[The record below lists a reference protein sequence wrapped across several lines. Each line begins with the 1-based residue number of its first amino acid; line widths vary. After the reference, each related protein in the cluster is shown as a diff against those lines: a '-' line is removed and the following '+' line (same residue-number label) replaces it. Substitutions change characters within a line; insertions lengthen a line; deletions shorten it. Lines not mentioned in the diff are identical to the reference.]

1 VQNIKKLL
9 YLFSGDEL
17 KRALLLLI
25 MTLIMAII
33 DMIGV
38 ASILPFIAVLTNS
51 EIIETNKFLNL
62 IYNYSNIFG
71 IETEQQFLFFLG
83 ICVFLIL
90 IVSISF
96 KALTSYAQVRFTIMR
111 EYSLAKRLVEGYL
124 HQPYTWFLNRHS
136 ASLSKNIL
144 TEASRVINKGLS
156 PIINLITQ
164 IIVTL
169 SLIILLS
176 IVNLKITLIITAT
189 LGISYILI
197 YTLNKN
203 LLKRIGEKI
212 FRANEKRFTSLTE
225 AFGATKEI
233 KVSGLEQV
241 YLKKFTVPAKS
252 LAMSN
257 ALETILNQLPRYILE
272 IIAFGGM
279 ILFVLFL
286 MSQSSDITH
295 IIPLLAL
302 YAFAGYRLMP
312 SLQLIYSSFSQLQVV
327 GPPLESIYN
336 DLKKLE
342 PKIKSEDKNVLKLK
356 DNLSLNNVYFNYP
369 NSKTIS
375 INDLSLIIPAFNTVG
390 IVGSTG
396 SGKTT
401 TVDIILN
408 LLEAQ
413 QGTLKVDGQIIN
425 KLNQRAWQRSI
436 GYVPQQIFLID
447 DTIAAN
453 IAFGV
458 EIENI
463 DQKAVER
470 AARIAKLEE
479 FIINELPSKYKTKIG
494 ERGVRLSGG
503 QKQRLGIAR
512 ALYHNPQLLIFD
524 EATSALDNLTEQAVM
539 ESINS
544 LRNEITIIMIAHRLS
559 TVKQCDKIFYLE
571 KGRIKAQGTFK
582 ELINISDF
590 FREDVKNS

>member
-1 VQNIKKLL
+1 MQNIKKLL
-9 YLFSGDEL
+9 HLFSGDEL
-17 KRALLLLI
+17 KKALLLLV

-51 EIIETNKFLNL
+51 EIIETNKFLNI

-71 IETEQQFLFFLG
+71 VKTDNQFLFFLG
-83 ICVFLIL
+83 ICVFFIL
-90 IVSISF
+90 VISISF
-96 KALTSYAQVRFTIMR
+96 KSITSYFQVRFTIMR
-111 EYSLAKRLVEGYL
+111 EYSLTKRLVEGYL

-136 ASLSKNIL
+136 ADLSKTIL
-144 TEASRVINKGLS
+144 TEAGRVINKGLS

-164 IIVTL
+164 IIVTF

-176 IVNLKITLIITAT
+176 IVNLKITLIISTT
-189 LGISYILI
+189 LVISYILI
-197 YTLNKN
+197 YILNKN
-203 LLKRIGEKI
+203 LLKKIGEKI
-212 FRANEKRFTSLTE
+212 FKANEKRFISLTE

-233 KVSGLEQV
+233 KVSGLEQA
-241 YLKKFTVPAKS
+241 YLNKFTVPAKT
-252 LAMSN
+252 LAMNN
-257 ALETILNQLPRYILE
+257 ALEAILNQLPRYILE

-336 DLKKLE
+336 DLRKLE
-342 PKIKSEDKNVLKLK
+342 PKIKNEEKNIIKLK
-356 DNLSLNNVYFNYP
+356 KNLSLNNVYFNYP
-369 NSKTIS
+369 NSKKKS

-425 KLNQRAWQRSI
+425 KFNQRAWQRSI

-447 DTIAAN
+447 DTIEAN

-458 EIENI
+458 KSEDIN
-463 DQKAVER
+463 QKAIKRV
-470 AARIAKLEE
+470 ARIAKLED
-479 FIINELPSKYKTKIG
+479 FITNQLPLKYKTKVG
-494 ERGVRLSGG
+494 ERGIRLSGG

-512 ALYHNPQLLIFD
+512 ALYHNPQILIFD

-539 ESINS
+539 KSINS
-544 LRNEITIIMIAHRLS
+544 LRNEITIILIAHRLS

-571 KGRIKAQGTFK
+571 KGKIKAQGTFN
-582 ELINISDF
+582 ELMKISNE
-590 FREDVKNS
+590 FRANVKNS

>member
-1 VQNIKKLL
+1 
-9 YLFSGDEL
+9 
-17 KRALLLLI
+17 
-25 MTLIMAII
+25 M
-33 DMIGV
+33 
-38 ASILPFIAVLTNS
+38 
-51 EIIETNKFLNL
+51 
-62 IYNYSNIFG
+62 
-71 IETEQQFLFFLG
+71 
-83 ICVFLIL
+83 
-90 IVSISF
+90 
-96 KALTSYAQVRFTIMR
+96 
-111 EYSLAKRLVEGYL
+111 
-124 HQPYTWFLNRHS
+124 
-136 ASLSKNIL
+136 
-144 TEASRVINKGLS
+144 
-156 PIINLITQ
+156 
-164 IIVTL
+164 
-169 SLIILLS
+169 
-176 IVNLKITLIITAT
+176 KITLIITAT

-212 FRANEKRFTSLTE
+212 FRANEKRFTTLTE
-225 AFGATKEI
+225 AIGATKEI

-425 KLNQRAWQRSI
+425 KLNQKAWQRSI

-470 AARIAKLEE
+470 AARIAKLE
-479 FIINELPSKYKTKIG
+479 
-494 ERGVRLSGG
+494 
-503 QKQRLGIAR
+503 
-512 ALYHNPQLLIFD
+512 
-524 EATSALDNLTEQAVM
+524 NL
-539 ESINS
+539 
-544 LRNEITIIMIAHRLS
+544 
-559 TVKQCDKIFYLE
+559 
-571 KGRIKAQGTFK
+571 
-582 ELINISDF
+582 
-590 FREDVKNS
+590 

>member
-1 VQNIKKLL
+1 
-9 YLFSGDEL
+9 
-17 KRALLLLI
+17 
-25 MTLIMAII
+25 
-33 DMIGV
+33 
-38 ASILPFIAVLTNS
+38 
-51 EIIETNKFLNL
+51 
-62 IYNYSNIFG
+62 
-71 IETEQQFLFFLG
+71 
-83 ICVFLIL
+83 
-90 IVSISF
+90 
-96 KALTSYAQVRFTIMR
+96 
-111 EYSLAKRLVEGYL
+111 
-124 HQPYTWFLNRHS
+124 
-136 ASLSKNIL
+136 
-144 TEASRVINKGLS
+144 
-156 PIINLITQ
+156 
-164 IIVTL
+164 
-169 SLIILLS
+169 
-176 IVNLKITLIITAT
+176 
-189 LGISYILI
+189 
-197 YTLNKN
+197 
-203 LLKRIGEKI
+203 
-212 FRANEKRFTSLTE
+212 
-225 AFGATKEI
+225 
-233 KVSGLEQV
+233 
-241 YLKKFTVPAKS
+241 
-252 LAMSN
+252 
-257 ALETILNQLPRYILE
+257 
-272 IIAFGGM
+272 
-279 ILFVLFL
+279 

-327 GPPLESIYN
+327 GPPLEFIYN

-425 KLNQRAWQRSI
+425 KLNQKAWQRSI